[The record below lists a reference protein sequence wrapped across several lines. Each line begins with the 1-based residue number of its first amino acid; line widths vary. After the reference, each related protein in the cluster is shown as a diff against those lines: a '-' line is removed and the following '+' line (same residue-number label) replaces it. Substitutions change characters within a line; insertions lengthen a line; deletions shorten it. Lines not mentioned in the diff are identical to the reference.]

1 MRQSVVQ
8 LENFYASQLGL
19 SAQSVVLRRLAKLW
33 PQLQGKSLLG
43 FGYCGPYLESY
54 TSEAKRIVYAMPAGQ
69 GAIVRL
75 SKRGVISCLTPE
87 TRLPFADASMDNI
100 CVAHGVEEAPDL
112 NGLLPELWR
121 IAKPEGRIVI
131 IAANRSGLWARS
143 EKSPFGAGR
152 PFSRSQL
159 RTALES
165 AGFLPTVWSGA
176 LYAPPH
182 IFFAR
187 PKRAQLFEQF
197 GETVWPNFSGLI
209 LVEAVKR
216 LYAEPSAV
224 LPKRVLRP
232 RFGIQPIGNTGTP
245 YRKRN

>member
-19 SAQSVVLRRLAKLW
+19 TAQTMVMRRLAKLW
-33 PQLQGKSLLG
+33 PQLQGKSILG
-43 FGYCGPYLESY
+43 FGYCGPYLNPY
-54 TSEAKRIVYAMPAGQ
+54 TSEAKRMVFAMPSGQ

-75 SKRGVISCLTPE
+75 SKRGVISCLTSE
-87 TRLPFADASMDNI
+87 TRLPFEDASFDNI
-100 CVAHGVEEAPDL
+100 CVAHGVEETPDL
-112 NGLLPELWR
+112 NRLLPELWR
-121 IAKPEGRIVI
+121 ITKPEGRIVI
-131 IAANRSGLWARS
+131 IAVNRSGLWARS

-159 RTALES
+159 RTSLES

-176 LYAPPH
+176 LYALPH
-182 IFFAR
+182 MIFAKPR
-187 PKRAQLFEQF
+187 LADLCEQF

-232 RFGIQPIGNTGTP
+232 RFGTRPIGHTASP
-245 YRKRN
+245 YQESP